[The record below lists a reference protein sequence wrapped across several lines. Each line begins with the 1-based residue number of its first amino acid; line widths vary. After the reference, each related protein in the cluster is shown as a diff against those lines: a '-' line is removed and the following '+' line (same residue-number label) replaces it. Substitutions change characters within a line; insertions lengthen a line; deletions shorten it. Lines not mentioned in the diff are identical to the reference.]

1 MTKQIIGGQSAQGL
15 PFSKAVRAGDFVY
28 VSGQV
33 AMDSAG
39 VLVRGGIEAE
49 TRQVFANLEAVLQEA
64 GCELS
69 DVIKVNVWLD
79 DPRDFGL
86 FNTTYAEI
94 FTNDAPARSTVR
106 SEMMIDVKIEA
117 DCIAYRP
124 L

>member
-1 MTKQIIGGQSAQGL
+1 MTKQIIGGKSAQGL

-39 VLVRGGIEAE
+39 ALVRGGIEAE
-49 TRQVFANLEAVLQEA
+49 TRQVFSNLEAVLQEA

-79 DPRDFGL
+79 DTRDFGG
-86 FNTTYAEI
+86 FNATYAE
-94 FTNDAPARSTVR
+94 FFKTDAPARSTVK
-106 SEMMIDVKIEA
+106 SQMMIDVRIEA
-117 DCIAYRP
+117 DCIAYKP
-124 L
+124 Q